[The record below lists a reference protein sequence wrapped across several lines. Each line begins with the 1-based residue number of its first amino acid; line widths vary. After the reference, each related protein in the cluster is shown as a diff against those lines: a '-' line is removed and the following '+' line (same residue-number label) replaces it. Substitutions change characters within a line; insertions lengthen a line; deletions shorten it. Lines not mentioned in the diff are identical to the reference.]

1 MNPYSLKNLS
11 DPSRQDEQMIVL
23 WNKKFKLFNEDKIDK
38 NSLFNHDH
46 LKKFII
52 ISFLSE
58 SNKKNTVE
66 NLSVKSLSEIQ
77 VISKF
82 EIQNYIQKNKSY
94 EPIIELL
101 ICSCFSYDTRFFD
114 TILTLCFNKIGIEKY
129 CIDIVLPFFSKMSII
144 LEKYTIQE
152 SVISFSKNLIRK
164 LLFYLIKSIPYLD

>member
-1 MNPYSLKNLS
+1 VN
-11 DPSRQDEQMIVL
+11 QT
-23 WNKKFKLFNEDKIDK
+23 
-38 NSLFNHDH
+38 
-46 LKKFII
+46 
-52 ISFLSE
+52 
-58 SNKKNTVE
+58 KKNTVE